1 MVSVFPVI
9 AQNDPFRK
17 LYKHLRR
24 KDSDDDSIDHPDI
37 KEHTGKA
44 LTIWVS
50 GKKKDKKKEME
61 RSDSPSEGES
71 FSPLHTSTLPTNQGS
86 PRRERYLSPIKEEKI
101 SETV

>member
-61 RSDSPSEGES
+61 RSDSPSEEES
-71 FSPLHTSTLPTNQGS
+71 FSSLQPSTLPTNQGS
-86 PRRERYLSPIKEEKI
+86 LRREHYLSPIKEEKI